1 VPELPEVETI
11 RRDLDAALR
20 GRRIDRVTA
29 GGRSLRRHGDPTSF
43 ARILVGATVQSVSR
57 RGKYLVVSLHR
68 DQDLVLHLG
77 MSGQLLLATPE
88 DPALRHTHVI
98 LGWND
103 PDGPRE
109 LRFVDPR
116 TFGEVFIAQPGG
128 PELSHLGVDPLVD
141 VPDGAALAERLRA
154 RRTQLKALLMDQRF
168 LAGIGNIY
176 SDEILFAARLR
187 YDRRSDT
194 LTDDDVQQL
203 HQAITGILTAAIAAR
218 GSSLADEQ
226 YRDLFG
232 QIGGFQRQHQVYGR
246 EGEPCPRCGQPFV
259 RIKTGG
265 RSTFFCP
272 RCQV

>member
-1 VPELPEVETI
+1 
-11 RRDLDAALR
+11 
-20 GRRIDRVTA
+20 
-29 GGRSLRRHGDPTSF
+29 
-43 ARILVGATVQSVSR
+43 
-57 RGKYLVVSLHR
+57 
-68 DQDLVLHLG
+68 

-246 EGEPCPRCGQPFV
+246 EGEPCPRCGQPIV